1 MAIRKSK
8 RSQKHVA
15 PAAESADESLNNLAS
30 PAKVTSTG
38 MIIKKTLKARE
49 EDEHTN
55 SNAPI
60 TEPMITKEKQPK
72 TLDKI

>member
-1 MAIRKSK
+1 MDVK
-8 RSQKHVA
+8 V
-15 PAAESADESLNNLAS
+15 DESLNNLA
-30 PAKVTSTG
+30 PLAKVTSTKR
-38 MIIKKTLKARE
+38 IIKKALKARE

-55 SNAPI
+55 SDAPT

>member
-8 RSQKHVA
+8 RSQKRVT
-15 PAAESADESLNNLAS
+15 PAAESADESLNNLAP

-38 MIIKKTLKARE
+38 RIIKKTLKARE
-49 EDEHTN
+49 EDEHID
-55 SNAPI
+55 SDAPT
-60 TEPMITKEKQPK
+60 TEPTITKEKRPK